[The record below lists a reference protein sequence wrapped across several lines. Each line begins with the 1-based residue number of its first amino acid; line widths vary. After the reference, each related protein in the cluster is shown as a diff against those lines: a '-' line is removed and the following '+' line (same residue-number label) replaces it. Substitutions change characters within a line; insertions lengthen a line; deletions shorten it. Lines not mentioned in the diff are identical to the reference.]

1 MNVQTIPAIDEMT
14 PVQQLEL
21 MEALWQNMSERH
33 VNDESPSW
41 HREYLEGRELAL
53 ANGQD
58 SFISLDEL
66 EYDLRSEF
74 R

>member
-33 VNDESPSW
+33 VNDESQSW